1 MFFAFNLW
9 QPRCQRR
16 QKRFDFRILIALHKL
31 CRSLLEAVTP
41 LRLFL
46 INAQQLLRKNI
57 PRQRRPQP
65 VDPLLGKIALA
76 WVRSI
81 GNEMDVRMVSLIV
94 KSRVPPQMLQRNFQ
108 ALRERLR
115 LTAQKI
121 PPALTAVE
129 AEPLRI
135 LAPQRNDRC
144 VDVSL
149 VCIQLCLD
157 FRKLNG
163 YVVVGE
169 QAVRTETLRARTQC
183 DIIRISTAVQ
193 QLSRVFFEASCDKLR
208 GRALRLCAQIVL
220 IF

>member
-1 MFFAFNLW
+1 
-9 QPRCQRR
+9 
-16 QKRFDFRILIALHKL
+16 
-31 CRSLLEAVTP
+31 
-41 LRLFL
+41 
-46 INAQQLLRKNI
+46 
-57 PRQRRPQP
+57 
-65 VDPLLGKIALA
+65 
-76 WVRSI
+76 
-81 GNEMDVRMVSLIV
+81 
-94 KSRVPPQMLQRNFQ
+94 MLQRNFQ

-121 PPALTAVE
+121 PTALTAVE

-135 LAPQRNDRC
+135 LAPQRNDRR

-163 YVVVGE
+163 YAVVGE
-169 QAVRTETLRARTQC
+169 QAVRTEALRARTQC